1 MVELILILFFVF
13 FPVIILELCYRF
25 KILDKLGS
33 ILIAYIFGLLVGNLG
48 ILPNNFDSTQE
59 LLTTLTIPLALP
71 LLLFSLDVKSWLN
84 IAGKSLLSMLL
95 AFVALIVIVVAGFYI
110 FNPGDH
116 EFWKISGMLIGVYTG
131 GTPNLASLQLA
142 LEVDPNTYVMT
153 HTFDMLLSAIF
164 LLFLISVGKVAFA
177 YVLPKFKISGEAPN
191 NSSNVE
197 DAVPFYRSVKKHEAK
212 NLLLSFVAALLILA
226 IGGGLSEIV
235 PKNISMLV
243 AILSITT
250 LGIAASF
257 IKKLKES
264 KHSFDLGMY
273 FILVFSLVVASMAD
287 ISSFTTFSTHLFYY
301 ISFAVFGTLILH
313 VLLSALFKID
323 RDTVIITSTAFICSP
338 PFVPMIAG
346 VLKNKQ
352 IIISGLTIG
361 IIGYA
366 VGNYLG
372 ISIAYFLK

>member
-1 MVELILILFFVF
+1 
-13 FPVIILELCYRF
+13 
-25 KILDKLGS
+25 
-33 ILIAYIFGLLVGNLG
+33 
-48 ILPNNFDSTQE
+48 
-59 LLTTLTIPLALP
+59 
-71 LLLFSLDVKSWLN
+71 
-84 IAGKSLLSMLL
+84 
-95 AFVALIVIVVAGFYI
+95 
-110 FNPGDH
+110 
-116 EFWKISGMLIGVYTG
+116 
-131 GTPNLASLQLA
+131 
-142 LEVDPNTYVMT
+142 
-153 HTFDMLLSAIF
+153 
-164 LLFLISVGKVAFA
+164 
-177 YVLPKFKISGEAPN
+177 
-191 NSSNVE
+191 
-197 DAVPFYRSVKKHEAK
+197 
-212 NLLLSFVAALLILA
+212 LSFGAAVLILA

>member
-1 MVELILILFFVF
+1 M
-13 FPVIILELCYRF
+13 ELCYRF

-33 ILIAYIFGLLVGNLG
+33 ILIAYVFGLVIGNIG
-48 ILPNNFDSTQE
+48 VLPKVFDSTQE
-59 LLTTLTIPLALP
+59 LLTTLSIPLALP
-71 LLLFSLDVKSWLN
+71 LLLFSLDIKNWMN

-95 AFVALIVIVVAGFYI
+95 AFVALVIVVVSGFYI
-110 FNPGDH
+110 FNPQDPN
-116 EFWKISGMLIGVYTG
+116 FWKISGMLVGVYTG

-142 LEVDPNTYVMT
+142 LEVDPSTYVMT

-164 LLFLISVGKVAFA
+164 LLFLISVGKVAFS
-177 YVLPKFKISGEAPN
+177 YILPKF
-191 NSSNVE
+191 NSHTKSSSESLEENPS
-197 DAVPFYRSVKKHEAK
+197 VPFYRIVEKSDFKT
-212 NLLLSFVAALLILA
+212 LLLSFGAAVLILA

>member
-1 MVELILILFFVF
+1 MVELIWILFFVF
-13 FPVIILELCYRF
+13 FPIVIMELCYRF

-33 ILIAYIFGLLVGNLG
+33 ILIAYVFGLVIGNIG
-48 ILPNNFDSTQE
+48 VLPKVFDSTQE
-59 LLTTLTIPLALP
+59 LLTTLSIPLALP
-71 LLLFSLDVKSWLN
+71 LLLFSLDIKNWMN

-95 AFVALIVIVVAGFYI
+95 AFVALVIVVVSGFYI
-110 FNPGDH
+110 FNPQDPN
-116 EFWKISGMLIGVYTG
+116 FWKISGMLVGVYTG

-142 LEVDPNTYVMT
+142 LEVDPSTYVMT

-164 LLFLISVGKVAFA
+164 LLFLISVGKVAFS
-177 YVLPKFKISGEAPN
+177 YILPKF
-191 NSSNVE
+191 NSHTKSSSESLEENPS
-197 DAVPFYRSVKKHEAK
+197 VPFYRIVEKSDFKT
-212 NLLLSFVAALLILA
+212 LLLSFGAAVLILA